1 MRTFFSF
8 FPIFCTLLLLGFLF
22 LCPQKAFTCTTDGL
36 ILWYQTIV
44 PTLAPFLILSIL
56 LRKCLP
62 KNRKEIALLGLL
74 CGCPAGAS
82 VIAGLIKENRL
93 TVSEG
98 QFFLSFTNNA
108 SPVFIIHY
116 VSSILLSSPDK
127 ALFYWLVCVLS
138 SVLSAFLLC
147 GPGKWKAA
155 SARRPKKKR
164 TLPDRRQK
172 NPEKPPFIET
182 QPPVTTF
189 LDPAITETASILVKV
204 GGYIILFSILN
215 GILLSIPVLPEFPK
229 ILCSGFLEMTT
240 GLQLLST
247 CPLSTASKT
256 ILSLMLCSF
265 GGLST
270 LAQTHSVIKG
280 SGLSIRTCFYTRLLQ
295 SILTG
300 LFLVTVQTFSKL

>member
-8 FPIFCTLLLLGFLF
+8 FPILCTLLPLGFLF
-22 LCPQKAFTCTTDGL
+22 LCPQKAFSCTTSGL
-36 ILWYQTIV
+36 LLWYQTIV

-56 LRKCLP
+56 LRKFLP
-62 KNRKEIALLGLL
+62 KNRKGIALLGLL

-82 VIAGLIKENRL
+82 IIAGLIKENRL

-116 VSSILLSSPDK
+116 ISSILLSSPDK

-147 GPGKWKAA
+147 GPRKWKTH
-155 SARRPKKKR
+155 STKHPKEKLP
-164 TLPDRRQK
+164 LPDRQQQ
-172 NPEKPPFIET
+172 NCNEPPSFEAR
-182 QPPVTTF
+182 PPVTAF
-189 LDPAITETASILVKV
+189 LDLAITETASILVKV

-247 CPLSTASKT
+247 CPLSPALKT
-256 ILSLMLCSF
+256 ILSLMFCSF

-270 LAQTHSVIKG
+270 LAQTQSVIKG

-295 SILTG
+295 SLLTG
-300 LFLVTVQTFSKL
+300 LFLVTVQTLSGR